1 MTLARHRELVV
12 LGAVRA
18 HAAHGYA
25 LVAALGQG
33 LGKAVGMKRPT
44 MYALLR
50 RLEERG
56 WLRHR
61 TFKDSEYPE
70 RQVYQ
75 TTRKGQRALADLVR
89 QCVEVG
95 QRSMLPLAALL
106 AHLDELPR
114 AERAEVLDTVRD
126 EVESDLQDL
135 AELPAHDGFAGEAL
149 DLLRR
154 HHELDLQTVKAL
166 REKLE

>member
-25 LVAALGQG
+25 LVQALGQG
-33 LGKAVGMKRPT
+33 LGKAVGLKRPT
-44 MYALLR
+44 MYALLQ

-61 TFKDSEYPE
+61 THKDSEYPE

-75 TTRKGQRALADLVR
+75 TTSKGQRALAGLLR
-89 QCVEVG
+89 QCVAAG
-95 QRSMLPLAALL
+95 QRPALPLAALL
-106 AHLDELPR
+106 AHLDEVPDD
-114 AERAEVLDTVRD
+114 ERAEILDTICQQIER
-126 EVESDLQDL
+126 DLQDL
-135 AELPAHDGFAGEAL
+135 AELPEHDGLAGEAL
-149 DLLRR
+149 ALLRK
-154 HHELDLQTVKAL
+154 HHELDLQTVKRL
-166 REKLE
+166 RAQLP